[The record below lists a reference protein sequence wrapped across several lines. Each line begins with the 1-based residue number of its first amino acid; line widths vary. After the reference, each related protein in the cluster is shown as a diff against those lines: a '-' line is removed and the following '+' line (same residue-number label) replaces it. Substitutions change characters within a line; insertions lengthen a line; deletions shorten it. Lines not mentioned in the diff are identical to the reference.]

1 MSWKAK
7 DGEHSEAK
15 RESLNMDQRP
25 NVCVT
30 VEMDSQIFAANA
42 QLRESADVN
51 GSEFDGAFALLT
63 E

>member
-15 RESLNMDQRP
+15 RESVNMDQRVP
-25 NVCVT
+25 VT
-30 VEMDSQIFAANA
+30 VEKDSQIFAANA
-42 QLRESADVN
+42 GLRKSGDAN
-51 GSEFDGAFALLT
+51 GPEFDVAFELLT

>member
-7 DGEHSEAK
+7 DGEHSETE
-15 RESLNMDQRP
+15 REFVDMNQWRK
-25 NVCVT
+25 VRAT

-42 QLRESADVN
+42 QLRESVDVN
-51 GSEFDGAFALLT
+51 RAEFDTAFELLA